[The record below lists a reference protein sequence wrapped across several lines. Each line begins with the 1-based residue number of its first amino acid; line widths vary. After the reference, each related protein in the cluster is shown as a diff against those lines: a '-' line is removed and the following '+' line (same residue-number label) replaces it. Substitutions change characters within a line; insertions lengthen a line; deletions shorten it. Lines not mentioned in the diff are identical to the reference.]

1 MTHQKATLFFI
12 YLFIFFVGRPK
23 RRVLVTPLSQL
34 GLQFLIV
41 HITRTASMVKMVT
54 TKTFSNMHITCVVK
68 TPECSVFI
76 KKSHFVQCSYC
87 KFSTTITTIIIQP
100 FSQIFLGSIMDSQ
113 QTNQDRPHVIFS
125 TACLILHIGHG

>member
-1 MTHQKATLFFI
+1 MTHRKTTLFCS
-12 YLFIFFVGRPK
+12 FFFFLVGRPK
-23 RRVLVTPLSQL
+23 RRVLVTFLSQL
-34 GLQFLIV
+34 GLQVLIV

-54 TKTFSNMHITCVVK
+54 IKTCSNMHIICVVK

-100 FSQIFLGSIMDSQ
+100 FSLFFFGSAMDSQ
-113 QTNQDRPHVIFS
+113 QTNQDRSHLSFS
-125 TACLILHIGHG
+125 IACLILHTGHG

>member
-1 MTHQKATLFFI
+1 MFSPSRARLQFVFKWEKQIFKMTNQTSHKWLIKKQLILLFF
-12 YLFIFFVGRPK
+12 FFFFSFFVGRPK
-23 RRVLVTPLSQL
+23 QRVLVTSLSQL

-41 HITRTASMVKMVT
+41 HITRTASMVKLVT

-87 KFSTTITTIIIQP
+87 KFSTTITTIII
-100 FSQIFLGSIMDSQ
+100 
-113 QTNQDRPHVIFS
+113 
-125 TACLILHIGHG
+125 